1 MRPTGYDKVAR
12 MFHWVTVLLV
22 LVMIPA
28 GLIMTQDVPRALQD
42 RLFVIHK
49 GLGPLVFLVVLARL
63 VWRLRHPPPPLPAEV
78 PPAQARASRLMHAAL
93 YAFLLLQAASGY
105 VRVTT
110 GGFPIEALQAIGIP
124 PLLPKAK
131 AVAEVAST
139 IHAVSVSILIALIV
153 GHVAAALHH
162 RFVRH
167 DGVLAR
173 MWPPLPARRRS

>member
-1 MRPTGYDKVAR
+1 MRPTGYDNVAR
-12 MFHWVTVLLV
+12 MFHWATVLLV

-28 GLIMTQDVPRALQD
+28 GLIMTQDVPRELQD

-49 GLGPLVFLVVLARL
+49 GLGPLVFLVVRARL
-63 VWRLRHPPPPLPAEV
+63 LWRLRHPPPPLPPDV
-78 PPAQARASRLMHAAL
+78 PPGQARAAGVVHAAL

-139 IHAVSVSILIALIV
+139 IHAVSVSILIALITA
-153 GHVAAALHH
+153 HVAAALYH
-162 RFVRH
+162 RFLRH

-173 MWPPLPARRRS
+173 MWPPFVSRRS

>member
-1 MRPTGYDKVAR
+1 MGYNNVAR
-12 MFHWVTVLLV
+12 MFHWATVLLV

-28 GLIMTQDVPRALQD
+28 GLLMTQDVPRELQD

-63 VWRLRHPPPPLPAEV
+63 GWRLGHRPPPLPASV
-78 PPAQARASRLMHAAL
+78 PPAQGRAANLVHVAL

-110 GGFPIEALQAIGIP
+110 GGFPIEALRAIGIP
-124 PLLPKAK
+124 PLFPKAEGVS
-131 AVAEVAST
+131 AIAST
-139 IHAVSVSILIALIV
+139 VHLISAWTLIALIT
-153 GHVAAALHH
+153 GHVAAALYH

-167 DGVLAR
+167 DEVLAR
-173 MWPPLPARRRS
+173 MWPPFVAARRRA

>member
-1 MRPTGYDKVAR
+1 MGYNNVAR
-12 MFHWVTVLLV
+12 MFHWATVLLV

-28 GLIMTQDVPRALQD
+28 GLLMTQDIPRELQD

-63 VWRLRHPPPPLPAEV
+63 AWRLRYPPPPLPASV
-78 PPAQARASRLMHAAL
+78 PPAQGRAAHWVHVAL
-93 YAFLLLQAASGY
+93 YAFLLLQAGSGY

-124 PLLPKAK
+124 PLFPKAEG
-131 AVAEVAST
+131 VAKVAST
-139 IHAVSVSILIALIV
+139 IHFVSVWCLIALIT
-153 GHVAAALHH
+153 GHVAAALYH

-167 DGVLAR
+167 DEVLAR
-173 MWPPLPARRRS
+173 MWPPFVAARRRA